1 MPSKEEQQK
10 ALNAKRALRKK
21 QIAQLKASNEML
33 EATKENIIK
42 RYGEGSETAEHLLED
57 IDVAKEQ
64 NLERA
69 ASYLG
74 ASKAEVESTTYNK
87 VRPEE
92 EKAYY
97 DRLARQGKSDEELHI
112 KDLTKLKDKRVA
124 NMAKTTAKPKSK
136 LAELTDKLKKLSSKT
151 EGTDVVDEDDT
162 MMDIPPEEII
172 APNAGDVTLLPYE
185 HTFDEEFDNGG
196 VDVVEENK
204 QTSVK
209 ESVREPKKIAKQ
221 WVEHKSC
228 KDFDPRDV
236 PSYVQYD
243 IIPLPSKGECYA
255 HKKGNIPVAYLT
267 AADENLITSR
277 NMYENGS
284 MIDIILERKIL
295 DKSIRVKDLC
305 KGDRDAIAIWL
316 RATAYG
322 PEYPITAR
330 YNGEDID
337 SIIDLSDIKFLDF
350 NLVGDEN
357 GWFDY
362 TVSSNGDK
370 IKFKILSSSEENNLV
385 KANKLA
391 EEIINRGKVVSY
403 MDESIKFIDTTDKK
417 DKDEVIEALN
427 LVKKWCLNVNVDA
440 AEVISTTHSTYIT
453 DRMFTQTM
461 SINGNTDREY
471 IKNYIENM
479 RAKDAIEYRKYL
491 SDNIPGV
498 DLNITIPIP
507 ESMGGGSFDTFLS
520 IGETVFINV

>member
-172 APNAGDVTLLPYE
+172 APNAGDVTLVPYE

-322 PEYPITAR
+322 PEYPITAN
-330 YNGEDID
+330 YKGEDID
-337 SIIDLSDIKFLDF
+337 SVIDLSNIKFLDF

-357 GWFDY
+357 GWFEY
-362 TVSSNGDK
+362 IVPSNGDK
-370 IKFKILSSSEENNLV
+370 IKFRVLSYGEETSLIDKND
-385 KANKLA
+385 
-391 EEIINRGKVVSY
+391 IIEDLISRNTVVNY
-403 MDESIKFIDTTDKK
+403 MDKSIDFITGTDKD
-417 DKDEVIEALN
+417 DKNEVIEALN
-427 LVKKWCLNVNVDA
+427 LVKNWCLN
-440 AEVISTTHSTYIT
+440 ISVTPSDVEIKGYSTYIT
-453 DRMFTQTM
+453 DRMYEQTM
-461 SINGNTDREY
+461 SVNGNTDKEFIR
-471 IKNYIENM
+471 NYIENM
-479 RAKDAIEYRKYL
+479 RANDAIEFRKYVN
-491 SDNIPGV
+491 SHVPGV

-507 ESMGGGSFDTFLS
+507 ESMGGGSFNTFLS
-520 IGETVFINV
+520 IGETIFINV

>member
-1 MPSKEEQQK
+1 MKNNYLLLADILKAKRTIFGDSLRRVAGEVGISHTELARIENGNRENFSLLTLVKLCEVLNIDVIKLLMITGYVPFDEEYFTPD
-10 ALNAKRALRKK
+10 ALNT
-21 QIAQLKASNEML
+21 IYDFINVL
-33 EATKENIIK
+33 EP
-42 RYGEGSETAEHLLED
+42 D
-57 IDVAKEQ
+57 
-64 NLERA
+64 
-69 ASYLG
+69 
-74 ASKAEVESTTYNK
+74 
-87 VRPEE
+87 
-92 EKAYY
+92 
-97 DRLARQGKSDEELHI
+97 DEEL
-112 KDLTKLKDKRVA
+112 
-124 NMAKTTAKPKSK
+124 
-136 LAELTDKLKKLSSKT
+136 
-151 EGTDVVDEDDT
+151 DE
-162 MMDIPPEEII
+162 E
-172 APNAGDVTLLPYE
+172 
-185 HTFDEEFDNGG
+185 FDEEFDNGG
-196 VDVVEENK
+196 VDVVEENE
-204 QTSVK
+204 QTSIK
-209 ESVREPKKIAKQ
+209 ESVREPKKIVKQ

-295 DKSIRVKDLC
+295 DKSIRVADLC

-337 SIIDLSDIKFLDF
+337 SVIDLSDIKFLDF

-453 DRMFTQTM
+453 DRMFAQTM